1 MALSMHDIAL
11 PVFTQ
16 QLGALA
22 EILNLTQAHAEARE
36 LDADQFLAARL
47 SPDMYNMAIQV
58 RQATDHVQR
67 CVAKLTGI
75 DELDFGAEEETM
87 ENCQARIAKTLE
99 FIQGVPADKFEGS
112 EDKPIEL
119 QTRVRLMHFPGR
131 DYLLHFVFPQFLFHV
146 TTAYDIARGAGV
158 ALGKRH
164 YLGAI
169 PQSE

>member
-1 MALSMHDIAL
+1 MRASGMGISFWRRA
-11 PVFTQ
+11 
-16 QLGALA
+16 
-22 EILNLTQAHAEARE
+22 
-36 LDADQFLAARL
+36 
-47 SPDMYNMAIQV
+47 SPDMYNMAIQM

-75 DELDFGAEEETM
+75 DEFDFGFEEETM
-87 ENCQARIAKTLE
+87 EYCQARIAKTLE
-99 FIQGVPADKFEGS
+99 FIQAVPADKFDGT

-131 DYLLHFVFPQFLFHV
+131 DYLLHFAFPQFLFHV
-146 TTAYDIARGAGV
+146 TTAYDIARNAGI

-169 PQSE
+169 PHSE

>member
-1 MALSMHDIAL
+1 MHDIAL
-11 PVFTQ
+11 PVFNQ
-16 QLGALA
+16 KLGALG
-22 EILNLTQAHAEARE
+22 EILNETQARADARE
-36 LDADQFLAARL
+36 LDGDQFLAARL
-47 SPDMYNMAIQV
+47 SPDMYNMATQV

-75 DELDFGAEEETM
+75 DELDFGPEEETM
-87 ENCQARIAKTLE
+87 EYCQARIAKTLE
-99 FIQGVPADKFEGS
+99 FIQAVPADKFDGT

-119 QTRVRLMHFPGR
+119 QPRVRLMHFPGR
-131 DYLLHFVFPQFLFHV
+131 DYLLHLAFPKFLFHV
-146 TTAYDIARGAGV
+146 TTAHDIARNAGI